1 MSRKNLVLLIVAAML
16 ILAIP
21 ATADLKVVQKTHTG
35 AVMGQETPD
44 QTQTIYATSKWIRQ
58 DMGDKMAIIFDGA
71 SGKMTMINFADKT
84 YSIVDMEQV
93 KSMMAMASGMM
104 GEIKA
109 TVTPTQKNAKV
120 GKWNTQIWKLQLTSN
135 MFNIDMDLYATTEI
149 TMPAVYDGFSK
160 QWGALMGPMS
170 KMIEEM
176 QKVKGYPVKT
186 VGKVSVMGQNVET
199 TTEVLEVSTAALP
212 ESLFKIP
219 AGFKEVAFNPMS
231 LQGMQ

>member
-1 MSRKNLVLLIVAAML
+1 MSRRNLFLLAIAAML

-35 AVMGQETPD
+35 AVMGQEQPD

-58 DMGDKMAIIFDGA
+58 DMNDKMAFIFDGA
-71 SGKMTMINFADKT
+71 SGKMIMLNFADKT
-84 YSIVDMEQV
+84 YSTVDMEQV

-104 GEIKA
+104 GEIKVS
-109 TVTPTQKNAKV
+109 VTPTQKNAKV
-120 GKWNTQIWKLQLTSN
+120 GKWNTQIWTLKMTSN
-135 MFNIDMDLYATTEI
+135 MLNIDMDLYATTEI
-149 TMPAVYDGFSK
+149 TMPTVYDGFSK
-160 QWGALMGPMS
+160 EMGSLMGPMG

-186 VGKVSVMGQNVET
+186 IGKVSVMGQNVET
-199 TTEVLEVSTAALP
+199 TTEVIEVSTAALP

-219 AGFKEVAFNPMS
+219 VGFKEVAFNPMS
-231 LQGMQ
+231 MQGMQ